1 MEGKIQVRKSTHFIR
16 AKNFAFIEG
25 LNGVERQ
32 PSRTALKLTVNGKK
46 RLFFTINRQ
55 KMQIKI
61 NCQMFQAGAD
71 LSISTDFHGV
81 LAPEESLNWRNHF
94 SCSQKHFL

>member
-16 AKNFAFIEG
+16 AKSFALEG

-32 PSRTALKLTVNGKK
+32 PSRTALKLTVNRKK
-46 RLFFTINRQ
+46 RLFFTINSQ

-61 NCQMFQAGAD
+61 NCQMFQGISD
-71 LSISTDFHGV
+71 LSISTDFMGFW
-81 LAPEESLNWRNHF
+81 LLKN
-94 SCSQKHFL
+94 L